1 MISLWSLS
9 KHFQKAPKVVKN
21 GQKPVK
27 KLIHFLGKMKFHE
40 KFNEKDL
47 QDLRDHFEKS
57 IFVFR
62 YIKICF
68 KITYEK
74 ILKKF
79 WVGPQNLSKTGQK
92 IRSKGQRFKQ
102 FPFGTFLKKLKT
114 FEKVLGRI
122 LGTFKMFVIP

>member
-1 MISLWSLS
+1 MISLWSFS
-9 KHFQKAPKVVKN
+9 KPFQKAPKVFKKWS
-21 GQKPVK
+21 KPDSD
-27 KLIHFLGKMKFHE
+27 LLDFLVLNWNSWKIQWKRPSGP
-40 KFNEKDL
+40 
-47 QDLRDHFEKS
+47 LRSFWKVN
-57 IFVFR
+57 FVFR

-79 WVGPQNLSKTGQK
+79 WAGLQNLSKTGQK